1 MLYRGEG
8 VDILADRQYH
18 DTAGVLPC
26 AAPDPGAAGKETLDL
41 AQRLSVARLLDE
53 GEGYGA
59 IREATGA
66 SSATISRVNKCY
78 EYGSGGYRTVLER
91 LKDEKNESKEKKG

>member
-1 MLYRGEG
+1 MCFSPFS
-8 VDILADRQYH
+8 IIASTTIHQH
-18 DTAGVLPC
+18 DEPLG
-26 AAPDPGAAGKETLDL
+26 LDL

-53 GEGYGA
+53 GEGYQS